1 MDLTVVSTPGAPVSF
16 EVASALPPWD

>member
-1 MDLTVVSTPGAPVSF
+1 MNLTVVSTPGAPVSF